1 MFILF
6 AIHLKCKIE
15 EICFMSNHN
24 FLKIAL
30 LYTTITKVK
39 CFQITA
45 NMNFL
50 QDQGHILYANQF
62 FGSFELV

>member
-1 MFILF
+1 MFLIF
-6 AIHLKCKIE
+6 AIHLKFKIE
-15 EICFMSNHN
+15 ENCCMSNHN

-39 CFQITA
+39 WFQITT

-50 QDQGHILYANQF
+50 QHQGHILYANQF